1 MFVAAAPAKYE
12 EVAALQGSRWSLP
25 RHSSSSRRCGD
36 AHRCCHGPLNLPG
49 RSDVVLPHC
58 GCKTAIGARKLLS
71 SAAMHGRELLAEGI
85 TGGLGGLVGRCA
97 SFPFDTLKVKLATS
111 STTPRGA
118 EPLEFCRSTMQ
129 GAVMMTLCAWSFA
142 LLGLRV
148 EAVLVRRAGDEPEK
162 LRDVEAI
169 APFGDKA
176 DGLSRP
182 HVELVNKSGVVVQAL
197 DECICGF
204 GTFWDSI
211 ALKCVPQ
218 LTKGV
223 TCGGFAPEDW
233 PLTCQDGL
241 TCKLPPEFNGKVDRE
256 VMKKATCLD
265 CAANDGCQ
273 LGRQMCQRVFAVSG
287 QACVTVKVTV
297 PQAKATMSVTKNVTV
312 KAISTKNAH
321 ATAKETATVSQKS
334 VEEEATESASAE
346 IPNSN
351 RTQKATA
358 TRSAT
363 ASAVVTGEAT
373 ADINVPYTQSAIRT
387 STKTRSAEG
396 YAQGSAYATA
406 CSSPEGPLRTPD
418 AQAAA
423 ATAAYALEK
432 AFRQAANFALR
443 NAKAAAM
450 ADAKRDALTQASKE
464 AFEAAKDAASEV
476 AKAAAISKAAAGV
489 KAYGEWK
496 KDQMRKSL
504 SRTASDHW
512 IHVSRPGTEFY
523 KSNAEV
529 EFCHPSEQQAKFR
542 TPHIPEDGGGIR
554 VREGSIRWAP
564 FHLGN
569 YRETWT
575 TGKVGSQF
583 AKQKDHAEEVAEQTA
598 KARAVAAAK
607 EAAEQVARKEAQ
619 KKASKLAEEAA
630 QEKAERLAKRGGSKE
645 ETEPEKEKTDKDEA
659 KKESEDVAKKEEA
672 KKEEDKKEV
681 KKEAKD
687 EKEEDTKKDDKKV
700 MDKKEEDE
708 HKKEKAEKLDKED
721 MFAKWTADDALEKEA
736 AKDKKAADK
745 EAAAAAKEAAKE
757 EEKKEA
763 MDAFKR
769 WAKEGEQSQLLAE
782 AAAEREAQELA
793 REGADI
799 IRRMTMPGGLLADE
813 VSQDVSFLAL
823 FKRVLSEEGVAGL
836 YRGLFPFSALE
847 AMEQKALYVLNYT
860 ALKALL
866 RRLRG
871 REPGLLATVLLGY
884 ISDLL
889 CVPISIPMEAL
900 VVQLQTAPP
909 SSSKSEIVH
918 KALFTREGLRAAV
931 KSGSAYFVVSL
942 KPGIEFALFD
952 WLKSKILNA
961 GHAAAKDLPPLL
973 AFLLGALARG
983 IATCFVYPYVRGKA
997 LAQAKL
1003 APSASAALQNVFF
1016 DEGPL
1021 ALYRGLSMEIMR
1033 GMTQSAVM
1041 FAVMEKIR
1049 SEVKWRLAPPL

>member
-1 MFVAAAPAKYE
+1 
-12 EVAALQGSRWSLP
+12 
-25 RHSSSSRRCGD
+25 
-36 AHRCCHGPLNLPG
+36 
-49 RSDVVLPHC
+49 
-58 GCKTAIGARKLLS
+58 
-71 SAAMHGRELLAEGI
+71 
-85 TGGLGGLVGRCA
+85 
-97 SFPFDTLKVKLATS
+97 
-111 STTPRGA
+111 
-118 EPLEFCRSTMQ
+118 
-129 GAVMMTLCAWSFA
+129 
-142 LLGLRV
+142 
-148 EAVLVRRAGDEPEK
+148 
-162 LRDVEAI
+162 
-169 APFGDKA
+169 
-176 DGLSRP
+176 
-182 HVELVNKSGVVVQAL
+182 
-197 DECICGF
+197 
-204 GTFWDSI
+204 
-211 ALKCVPQ
+211 
-218 LTKGV
+218 
-223 TCGGFAPEDW
+223 
-233 PLTCQDGL
+233 
-241 TCKLPPEFNGKVDRE
+241 
-256 VMKKATCLD
+256 MKKATCLD

-406 CSSPEGPLRTPD
+406 CASPEGPLRTPD

-489 KAYGEWK
+489 K
-496 KDQMRKSL
+496 
-504 SRTASDHW
+504 
-512 IHVSRPGTEFY
+512 
-523 KSNAEV
+523 
-529 EFCHPSEQQAKFR
+529 
-542 TPHIPEDGGGIR
+542 
-554 VREGSIRWAP
+554 
-564 FHLGN
+564 
-569 YRETWT
+569 
-575 TGKVGSQF
+575 
-583 AKQKDHAEEVAEQTA
+583 DHAEEVAEQTA

-630 QEKAERLAKRGGSKE
+630 QEKAERLAKHGGSKE
-645 ETEPEKEKTDKDEA
+645 EAEPEKEKTDKDEA

-687 EKEEDTKKDDKKV
+687 EKEEDTKKDDMKV
-700 MDKKEEDE
+700 KDKKEEDE

-823 FKRVLSEEGVAGL
+823 FKRVLSEAWQLLAKGH
-836 YRGLFPFSALE
+836 ALQDVRC

-1041 FAVMEKIR
+1041 FAVTEKIR
-1049 SEVKWRLAPPL
+1049 SEVKWRLAPLACTCSGACCTHVVNSLPCPQHVDTGHHCDSCDKGRSFAYACPAICVMSVARPRGRAILPLLLHRDALLKRGRAVLHSY